1 MTSKRILRIAGLMLA
16 PLLMAGVMTAQA
28 GAASAAT
35 TGNDG
40 HHRTLFVSPRAW
52 PWGADRSCRS
62 ARFRTI
68 QSAVNAARPGST
80 VVVCKGTYHEQVV
93 LNKPLSLQGQRATID
108 QAGVT
113 PAFQVTLPGLGTQ
126 TIFAGVVMVS
136 SDIRFTGFTVTHAQ
150 GEGILAAG
158 LGRELTGIS
167 ISHNAVVHNDLG
179 FGVPTPKSTYF
190 ECQAN
195 GQIPG
200 DCGEG
205 IHFTAVAYSA
215 IKGNIIAFNSGGMLI
230 SDETGP
236 THNNLIAGNVVTGNS
251 TDCGITMPGHN
262 SNALDANGQPQPSVA
277 GVYDNVV
284 RGNVVTNNGLKG
296 EGAGVLFANAGPGT
310 AVYGNLVRGNYIAG
324 NELSGVTFHAHLL
337 PPGTFEDLSGN
348 KVIGNSIG
356 TNNTGGD
363 PLDCPPGSTTC
374 SPQDLVTTGILVY
387 SGGTPVT
394 TTIAFNHIFNNA
406 IGIWL
411 SKAVTAR
418 GLRTNTFR
426 NVTTPISAGH

>member
-1 MTSKRILRIAGLMLA
+1 MLA
-16 PLLMAGVMTAQA
+16 PLLMAGVVTAQA

-40 HHRTLFVSPRAW
+40 HHKTLFVSPRAW

-136 SDIRFTGFTVTHAQ
+136 SGIRFTGFTVTHAQ

-158 LGRELTGIS
+158 LGREVTGIS
-167 ISHNAVVHNDLG
+167 ISHSSVVHNDLG
-179 FGVPTPKSTYF
+179 FGVPNSPYF
-190 ECQAN
+190 QCAAQGAV
-195 GQIPG
+195 PG

-205 IHFTAVAYSA
+205 VHFIGVAYSA
-215 IKGNIIAFNSGGMLI
+215 IKGNLIADNAGGVLL
-230 SDETGP
+230 SDDTGP
-236 THNNLIAGNVVTGNS
+236 THNNLVANNVVTGNA
-251 TDCGITMPGHN
+251 TDCGITVPGHN
-262 SNALDANGQPQPSVA
+262 PNALSATGQRQPSVA
-277 GVYDNVV
+277 GVYANVI

-296 EGAGVLFANAGPGT
+296 EGAGVLFANATAGT
-310 AVYGNLVRGNYIAG
+310 ASYNNLVLRNYIAG
-324 NELSGVTFHAHLL
+324 NGLSGVTMHAHTIK
-337 PPGTFEDLSGN
+337 PGQFEDLNGN
-348 KVIGNSIG
+348 RVIGNAIG
-356 TNNTGGD
+356 KNNIDGD
-363 PLDCPPGSTTC
+363 TLDCPPNSPCT
-374 SPQDLVTTGILVY
+374 PQDLRTTGVLVF
-387 SGGTPVT
+387 SGGTRVT

-411 SKAVTAR
+411 SKAVRAA
-418 GLRTNTFR
+418 GLRTNIFT
-426 NVTTPISAGH
+426 NVITPISAGH